1 MNKVVISVILLSWR
15 QLCWHLIYCSVKA
28 AQNRTPMRYRII
40 YGKKYIWK
48 IIRKNNFQENMH
60 ATMHLYYT
68 IAKYYFTRILL
79 LLLSVADICYS
90 WYVYKCCNFLL
101 VLVSAVS
108 HLVVSICNIILLLLK
123 PNREKYVLLYF
134 FLLDLFMFFF
144 SYLFLDLTLL

>member
-1 MNKVVISVILLSWR
+1 
-15 QLCWHLIYCSVKA
+15 
-28 AQNRTPMRYRII
+28 
-40 YGKKYIWK
+40 
-48 IIRKNNFQENMH
+48 MH

-123 PNREKYVLLYF
+123 PNGEKYVLLYF
-134 FLLDLFMFFF
+134 FLLDLFMFF
-144 SYLFLDLTLL
+144 SYLFLDLTLLQFPLCIIFFFYKLLLIYKSCLLVCEIVLSIVNVCVCVCVA